1 MRLHNSQHTKN
12 IELCTL
18 NGPVFW
24 YVNYTSAKLLFKNA
38 LAEKW
43 NRGGKRDR
51 RALKQHRER
60 AAFEGHSST
69 ATGINR
75 PDLQSRLSLQLAV
88 WPGKGPSRLCAF
100 SLKHKMIQNK
110 GVELDDLGSLSHLKV
125 YSWPPAWG
133 WGRRGEGKP
142 EIGGLQRSWRAS
154 PSSLRPALHP
164 ALALNL
170 RPLLSFPHPG
180 SSRMQRRVWGW
191 GPARVRRR
199 PRQEPHLQILPHFL
213 LKIIVFEKEGI
224 WENEHRVKVNSPSRE
239 VAKIT
244 LPSLRLITI
253 L

>member
-1 MRLHNSQHTKN
+1 MWLHDSQHTKN

-24 YVNYTSAKLLFKNA
+24 YVNYTSTKLLFKNA

-51 RALKQHRER
+51 RALKQQRER

-110 GVELDDLGSLSHLKV
+110 GVELDDLGSLSHLNV

-154 PSSLRPALHP
+154 PSSLAL
-164 ALALNL
+164 LCT
-170 RPLLSFPHPG
+170 LSWPWT
-180 SSRMQRRVWGW
+180 WGLCSASPTLEVPSCRGEYEGGV
-191 GPARVRRR
+191 GPESGGGPDRSHTCRYY
-199 PRQEPHLQILPHFL
+199 PIFYSKL
-213 LKIIVFEKEGI
+213 
-224 WENEHRVKVNSPSRE
+224 
-239 VAKIT
+239 
-244 LPSLRLITI
+244 
-253 L
+253 